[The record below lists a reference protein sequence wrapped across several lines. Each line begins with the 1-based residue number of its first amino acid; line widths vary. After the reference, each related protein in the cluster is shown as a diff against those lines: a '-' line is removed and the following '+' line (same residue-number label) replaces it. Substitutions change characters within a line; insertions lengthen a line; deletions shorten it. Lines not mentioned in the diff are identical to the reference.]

1 MLSPFYWPEPLSEVA
16 QAFMRRYADLA
27 VSDLVEVEF
36 FSALG
41 RRVREGDIGD
51 DSARRITALFLSHLE
66 DGRFDRIPLERAHY
80 VTARAWLSG
89 FLVVAQTLDALHLAV
104 AANHDLEIA
113 TADGRMARAAKALGL
128 RVHHVRRK
136 T

>member
-1 MLSPFYWPEPLSEVA
+1 VLSPFYWPEPLSEVA
-16 QAFMRRYADLA
+16 QAFMRRHADLA

-41 RRVREGDIGD
+41 RRVREGDIPD
-51 DSARRITALFLSHLE
+51 ESARRITAMFVSHLE
-66 DGRFDRIPLERAHY
+66 EGRFDRIPLERAHY
-80 VTARAWLSG
+80 LTARAWLSG

-104 AANHDLEIA
+104 AANRDLEIA
-113 TADGRMARAAKALGL
+113 TSDSGMVRAATALGL
-128 RVHHVRRK
+128 RVHHVRRE